1 MEDNNYNAFVLAL
14 SLAITAPTDE
24 MAQSTLSMAQDFS
37 LNLDEIQF
45 AKAKKVV
52 SKANKS
58 GQLDELIAE
67 KGKIIGDI
75 TEAYIRSQNA

>member
-37 LNLDEIQF
+37 VNLDEIQF

-52 SKANKS
+52 DKANRL
-58 GQLDELIAE
+58 GQLDELISE
-67 KGKIIGDI
+67 KGNIIAKLMLNLNG
-75 TEAYIRSQNA
+75 EENA